1 MRESRVALAA
11 QPLPDIV
18 LTNFVRELWPYRRRN
33 TQVLQ
38 LSFYLVASSILSKSP
53 LLRENPAEI
62 ESGGQYANFM
72 HDVLV
77 LASRLAKTS
86 DGASAIRSVDFT
98 RYFHYIVGI
107 TSVHEHLK
115 VKHFHM
121 YKSCNCRSLILSTFS
136 HRILKSSAEI
146 SMES

>member
-53 LLRENPAEI
+53 LLRENPAELD
-62 ESGGQYANFM
+62 SGGQYANFM

-86 DGASAIRSVDFT
+86 DGASAIRSGDFT

-121 YKSCNCRSLILSTFS
+121 YKSCNCQSLILSTFS
-136 HRILKSSAEI
+136 HRISKSSAEI